1 MKLGL
6 AMSGGGIKGA
16 AHIGV
21 IQALQE
27 ENIKVDIVGGT
38 SIGSIVA
45 ALYAME
51 YTPKEMLKLFN
62 YFSKLIFKNSAMY
75 TDPRGKKL
83 LSIQAGG
90 LYSGENIAFAIEE
103 AGKYKN
109 IKKLQ
114 DLKIPIVIPAVDLRD
129 SEKYVFTNMGKINDK
144 YLNKADISV
153 AVRASSS
160 YPAIFAPCIYNKH
173 KFVDGGIL
181 DNIPVEEVKKIGA
194 DKVIAVRFKLNKT
207 SRTIGLRS
215 TLNKAI
221 DIMFSKIEGE
231 EVKKAD
237 YVIEIDTQDVNP
249 FDFKQSNKCYK
260 YGYLQTKKEIANI
273 KKMIYKED

>member
-75 TDPRGKKL
+75 TDSRGKKL

-144 YLNKADISV
+144 YLNKADISI

-260 YGYLQTKKEIANI
+260 YGYLQAKKEIANI

>member
-51 YTPKEMLKLFN
+51 YTPNEMLKLFN

-129 SEKYVFTNMGKINDK
+129 SEKYVFTNMKKINDK

-237 YVIEIDTQDVNP
+237 YVIEIDTRDVNP

-260 YGYLQTKKEIANI
+260 YGYLQAKKEIDNI

>member
-144 YLNKADISV
+144 YLNKADISI

-181 DNIPVEEVKKIGA
+181 DNIPFEEVKKIGA

>member
-51 YTPKEMLKLFN
+51 YTPSEMLKLFN
-62 YFSKLIFKNSAMY
+62 YFSKLIFKNSTMY
-75 TDPRGKKL
+75 TDPKGKKS
-83 LSIQAGG
+83 LSIKAGG
-90 LYSGENIAFAIEE
+90 IYSGENIAYAIEE

-109 IKKLQ
+109 IKKLR

-129 SEKYVFTNMGKINDK
+129 SEKYVFTNMDKINDK
-144 YLNKADISV
+144 YLNKADVSI

-181 DNIPVEEVKKIGA
+181 DNIPVEEVKNIGA

-207 SRTIGLRS
+207 SRTTGLRS
-215 TLNKAI
+215 TLNKSI

-231 EVKKAD
+231 IVKKAD

-249 FDFKQSNKCYK
+249 FDFKQTNKCYK
-260 YGYLQTKKEIANI
+260 YGYLQAKKEIDNI
-273 KKMIYKED
+273 KKILYKEE

>member
-75 TDPRGKKL
+75 TDSRGKKL

-144 YLNKADISV
+144 YLNKADISI